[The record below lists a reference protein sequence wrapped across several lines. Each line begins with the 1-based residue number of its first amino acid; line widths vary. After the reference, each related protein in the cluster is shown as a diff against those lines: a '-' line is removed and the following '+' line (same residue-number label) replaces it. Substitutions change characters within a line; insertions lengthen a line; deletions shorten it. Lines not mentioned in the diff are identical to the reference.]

1 MSRTAEQS
9 MAGASARGV
18 QHVDS
23 VAASASP
30 AVSVIVPAY
39 NAAHFIA
46 DALDSVFAQTYQDFE
61 IVVVN
66 DGSPDAPALERALAP
81 YRDRVTYIAQE
92 NGGPSRARNAAAR
105 AARGRYLALLDAD
118 DVWEPDYLA
127 SQVAALEADPS
138 ADVVYANGVIFG
150 EGTDAGREMLDAFP
164 SAEGEVTFERVLTG
178 ESTVLIC
185 AVVRRAA
192 FERVGGFDDRL
203 RAAEDF
209 DLWLRVLKSGGRILC
224 NRRRLMRYRRSA
236 GSNSSSHERMYS
248 AALAVFEKTAARD
261 DLTDGE
267 RRALERETARYRAML
282 RLAEGKR
289 ALARGDT
296 RAARGAFAEANSYF
310 GSAKLRAVLCAL
322 RVAPWLLRGAY
333 RARERRGRGAQ
344 EARA

>member
-1 MSRTAEQS
+1 VSGAAEVS
-9 MAGASARGV
+9 KVGAAARGV
-18 QHVDS
+18 RHGDS

-39 NAAHFIA
+39 NAARFIA
-46 DALDSVFAQTYQDFE
+46 DALESVFAQTFGDFE

-66 DGSPDAPALERALAP
+66 DGSPDTPALERALAP
-81 YRDRVTYIAQE
+81 CRDRLTYVAQE

-138 ADVVYANGVIFG
+138 ADAVYANGVIFG
-150 EGTDAGREMLDAFP
+150 DGADAGREMMDAFP
-164 SAEGEVTFERVLTG
+164 SGDGEVTFERVLTG
-178 ESTVLIC
+178 ECTVLIC

-192 FERVGGFDDRL
+192 FERVGGFDDDL

-236 GSNSSSHERMYS
+236 GSNSSSQERMY
-248 AALAVFEKTAARD
+248 AGALAVFEKTAARD
-261 DLTDGE
+261 DLSAGE
-267 RRALERETARYRAML
+267 RRAVERERARYRAML
-282 RLAEGKR
+282 RRAEGKR
-289 ALARGDT
+289 ALAHGDT
-296 RAARGAFAEANSYF
+296 TAARGALAEANSYF
-310 GSAKLRAVLCAL
+310 GSAKLRAAVLAL

-333 RARERRGRGAQ
+333 RALARRGDAR